1 MAGQPA
7 GGPRYSSP
15 EENAAAQRRH
25 RRRGTLITA
34 VAALVAIAVGVAVW
48 WNLQPDDERRVD
60 GMNHTTLVSCEV
72 DDEGLAVATVS
83 VTNTSDTYS
92 NYIVDIAFTNAAGEQ
107 VERRTLN
114 ILGVDTDQTAEDSV
128 TTREP
133 VEGDGGDV
141 DCRIRSAFRLFAGAA
156 PRD

>member
-7 GGPRYSSP
+7 GGPRYTSP
-15 EENAAAQRRH
+15 EENAAAQRRR

-34 VAALVAIAVGVAVW
+34 VVALVAIAVGVAVW

-83 VTNTSDTYS
+83 VTNSSDQFS
-92 NYIVDIAFTNAAGEQ
+92 NYTVDIGFTTGDGR
-107 VERRTLN
+107 VLERRTLS
-114 ILGVDTDQTAEDSV
+114 ILGVSVGETAQES
-128 TTREP
+128 TRTREP
-133 VEGDGGDV
+133 HEVEL
-141 DCRIRSAFRLFAGAA
+141 DCDIRSAFRFFAGA
-156 PRD
+156 DLGG